1 MIKVENLTKKYAGV
15 TAVDD
20 ITFTAEPGRVTGFL
34 GPNGAGKSTT
44 MRIMVGLTPASS
56 GTATISGH
64 RYAELPNPGL
74 DVGVLLDASAQHAGR
89 TGREILT
96 LAQRTM
102 GLPART
108 VDEMLDRVS
117 LTRKESERRVRNYSL
132 GMRQRLGIAT
142 ALIGDPAVLI
152 LDEPANGLDPAG
164 IRWMRDLLRD
174 YADRGGT
181 VLLSSHLLHEIEVV
195 ADDIVVIGHGRI
207 VAQGTKFDLL
217 RSAGTIVKRRR
228 PGPPRHRP
236 RGGGPAGH
244 RRRGRPPG
252 RRRPGS
258 RRPGR
263 PPHRRTPDR
272 AARRRRRAGG
282 DVPRAHR
289 RHPAR
294 RPHPHHPGRSSG
306 MSATATALPPPT
318 VPARVARSVTPHP
331 PIPMTRII
339 GVELRKMFDT
349 RSGFWLMASIVIA
362 NLLATGAVILFAGE
376 SDQTYG
382 SYAASIGFPMAIILP
397 MIAVLSVTSE
407 WSQRSGLTTFTLV
420 PNRGRVI
427 LAKGIGAVL
436 VGVVSMGIAF
446 AVGALGNLLGTA
458 ITGNDLVWDMP
469 LTLCA
474 TIVLG
479 NVLGLLVGFM
489 LGVVIR
495 NSAGAIVGYFVYSF
509 VLPTLSMLLAQS
521 QDWFE
526 KLQPWVDFNFAQSRL
541 FDTGMTSENW
551 AQLGVSSIIWLV
563 VPLAVGLAL
572 LMRSEVK

>member
-1 MIKVENLTKKYAGV
+1 
-15 TAVDD
+15 
-20 ITFTAEPGRVTGFL
+20 
-34 GPNGAGKSTT
+34 
-44 MRIMVGLTPASS
+44 
-56 GTATISGH
+56 
-64 RYAELPNPGL
+64 
-74 DVGVLLDASAQHAGR
+74 
-89 TGREILT
+89 
-96 LAQRTM
+96 
-102 GLPART
+102 
-108 VDEMLDRVS
+108 
-117 LTRKESERRVRNYSL
+117 
-132 GMRQRLGIAT
+132 
-142 ALIGDPAVLI
+142 
-152 LDEPANGLDPAG
+152 
-164 IRWMRDLLRD
+164 
-174 YADRGGT
+174 
-181 VLLSSHLLHEIEVV
+181 
-195 ADDIVVIGHGRI
+195 
-207 VAQGTKFDLL
+207 
-217 RSAGTIVKRRR
+217 
-228 PGPPRHRP
+228 
-236 RGGGPAGH
+236 
-244 RRRGRPPG
+244 
-252 RRRPGS
+252 
-258 RRPGR
+258 
-263 PPHRRTPDR
+263 
-272 AARRRRRAGG
+272 
-282 DVPRAHR
+282 
-289 RHPAR
+289 
-294 RPHPHHPGRSSG
+294 
-306 MSATATALPPPT
+306 MSATATMTPESA
-318 VPARVARSVTPHP
+318 PARVARSMTPHA

-436 VGVVSMGIAF
+436 VGVVSMGVAF

-521 QDWFE
+521 QEWFE

-551 AQLGVSSIIWLV
+551 AQLGVSSIVWLV